1 MVIKLNSNDF
11 RAQRLILE
19 PSDFALGTDEPD
31 PEPTDLISESAWN
44 GIMTLPGDVAI
55 RTTSHQGER
64 IEILY
69 ELWSGWIHELPEAG
83 MFAHAMLDSADDFAA
98 ALFNLT
104 HGFYKQA
111 LFSLRSA
118 LEVVT
123 MACSCELLADHG
135 KWNEWLGGG
144 DLRFARECDNLQASR
159 LVEELDQAAF
169 VTAGAT
175 LYTSREGLT
184 KNSWARNLYRRL
196 SQYAHARE
204 TSSNA
209 QIWESNGQIYSAEG
223 MRVSYHSFLETY
235 ALCLL
240 AVKLALLDVSI
251 PEEAQ
256 VIFTPASCGQ
266 FLSPPFAA
274 VCLFYKE
281 RLFDK

>member
-11 RAQRLILE
+11 RSQRLILE
-19 PSDFALGTDEPD
+19 PSDFALGTDEPE

-64 IEILY
+64 VEILY
-69 ELWSGWIHELPEAG
+69 DLWSGWVHELPRGG
-83 MFAHAMLDSADDFAA
+83 MLAHAMLDSADDFAA

-123 MACSCELLADHG
+123 MACSCELLADHA
-135 KWNEWLGGG
+135 KWDEWLDGG
-144 DLRFARECDNLQASR
+144 DLKFARECDNLQSSR
-159 LVEELDQAAF
+159 LVQELDQTAF
-169 VTAGAT
+169 VAAGAT
-175 LYTSREGLT
+175 LYDSRDGVA
-184 KNSWARNLYRRL
+184 KNSWARSLYRRL
-196 SQYAHARE
+196 SQYAHARDA
-204 TSSNA
+204 TSNA
-209 QIWESNGQIYSAEG
+209 QLWESNGPIYSAEG

-240 AVKLALLDVSI
+240 AGKLALSDLSMS
-251 PEEAQ
+251 EAAQ
-256 VIFTPASCGQ
+256 VIFTSESCDQ
-266 FLSPPFAA
+266 YLSPPFAA
-274 VCLFYKE
+274 VCLFYKA
-281 RLFDK
+281 RLFEK